1 MFGKTIV
8 LALLLTFHIP
18 MFANDQQPQTI
29 SKAEQEV
36 RQLERRWL
44 DAYEQ
49 FDSQAMTEI
58 VADQFVITFPN
69 GSRQNKS
76 ELMSMIRNPNRSG
89 PAMRFYTEDVK
100 SQAHGDTVILRGQV
114 VTEYEK
120 DGKKVR
126 EQSRYT
132 DTYVKRNGRWQV
144 VASHLS
150 NVPEPPKKQP

>member
-1 MFGKTIV
+1 MIGKTIV
-8 LALLLTFHIP
+8 LALLLTLHTP
-18 MFANDQQPQTI
+18 MFANDPPQSTI
-29 SKAEQEV
+29 TKAEQEV

-49 FDSQAMTEI
+49 HNSQAMTEI
-58 VADQFVITFPN
+58 VADPFVITFPN

-76 ELMSMIRNPNRSG
+76 ELMSMIKNPNRSG
-89 PAMRFYTEDVK
+89 PVMRFYTEDVK
-100 SQAHGDTVILRGQV
+100 SQAYGDTVILRGTV
-114 VTEYEK
+114 ITEYER

-126 EQSRYT
+126 QQSRYT

-150 NVPEPPKKQP
+150 NVEEPRKKP

>member
-1 MFGKTIV
+1 MIGKTIV
-8 LALLLTFHIP
+8 LALLLTLHTP
-18 MFANDQQPQTI
+18 MFANDPPQSSIT
-29 SKAEQEV
+29 KAEQEV

-49 FDSQAMTEI
+49 YDSQTMTQI
-58 VADQFVITFPN
+58 VGDQFVITFPN

-76 ELMSMIRNPNRSG
+76 ELMSMIKNPNRSG
-89 PAMRFYTEDVK
+89 PVMRFYTEDVK
-100 SQAHGDTVILRGQV
+100 SQAHGDTVILRGTV

-150 NVPEPPKKQP
+150 NVEEPRKKP

>member
-1 MFGKTIV
+1 MIGKTIV
-8 LALLLTFHIP
+8 LALLLTFHTP
-18 MFANDQQPQTI
+18 MFANDQQQTTV

-49 FDSQAMTEI
+49 FDSQTMTTI
-58 VADQFVITFPN
+58 VADEFVITFPN

-76 ELMSMIRNPNRSG
+76 ELMSMIRNPNKSG
-89 PAMRFYTEDVK
+89 PVMRFYTEDVR
-100 SQAHGDTVILRGQV
+100 SRAIGDTVILRGTV

-120 DGKKVR
+120 DGKNVR
-126 EQSRYT
+126 EKSRYT

-150 NVPEPPKKQP
+150 NAEEPRKQQP